1 MTESDD
7 RVWGD
12 VGTRLL
18 LDNEQ
23 LRIWELKLEP
33 GTTSDLHH
41 HSLDYVMVQVAG
53 DKVAARFEPD
63 SEGTFAGAEF
73 LEGDVV
79 PGAAYFAEAG
89 GRETAINTGEET
101 FHEVVLELKR
111 GGPAARDAAPSGLT
125 VGAVIANV
133 ARATPSAIAAE
144 IGGVAHTFAE
154 LDEAG
159 DSVARHLVAAGYT
172 PGQVAL
178 VFAPTSFEMLATY
191 VGCARAG
198 LVFAPLN
205 PAFDEATIAAVAE
218 RIEPSV
224 VLASDEFAEVAS
236 RLDVPTLWPATSPS
250 TPEIGAVTL
259 PIIAP
264 TDPQIAFFT
273 SGSTGVPK
281 AAVVSHETIVLR
293 SHPGSQLE
301 PRGAALC
308 PWPLFHM
315 AGWTISLG
323 QWHARGRV
331 VFVDGTDAPTLATA
345 LREHRIERFN
355 AIPALWLRLADHVG
369 DRNGD
374 DAAFPDLRFA
384 DTGTSPTSVEL
395 LATIADLAPNAH
407 VRVFYGSSEAGNVAS
422 LHHDDLL
429 TRPGSCGQPC
439 VLTEARIGDAGELLL
454 RGPLLFDGYL
464 GDPEATAEALRDG
477 WFHTGDRAEVDA
489 DGYLS
494 IVGRLGTVIR
504 TGGESVEPDVVEAAL
519 RTHPAIDEVVVFGLP
534 DERWGEIVC
543 AAVVATS
550 PVSVADLRA
559 HVGSDGPNPLPSHQH
574 PRRVVAVDAIP
585 RTSATGQVDRHRL
598 RQLAADAAEET
609 Q

>member
-18 LDNEQ
+18 LDNEL
-23 LRIWELKLEP
+23 LRVWELKLEP
-33 GTTSDLHH
+33 GATSDLHH
-41 HSLDYVMVQVAG
+41 HALDYVMVQVAG

-79 PGAAYFAEAG
+79 PGATYFAEAG
-89 GRETAINTGEET
+89 GRETAINTGHET

-111 GGPAARDAAPSGLT
+111 GGGAPRDGASAGLT

-133 ARATPSAIAAE
+133 ARATPSAVAAE
-144 IGGVAHTFAE
+144 IAGVAHTFGE
-154 LDEAG
+154 LDAAG
-159 DSVARHLVAAGYT
+159 DDIARRLVAEGYE
-172 PGQVAL
+172 PGQVAV

-205 PAFDEATIAAVAE
+205 PALDEATIAAVVE

-224 VLASDEFAEVAS
+224 VLAADDHADLAET
-236 RLDVPTLWPATSPS
+236 LDVPASWPASAASPV
-250 TPEIGAVTL
+250 PAADQAPL
-259 PIIAP
+259 P
-264 TDPQIAFFT
+264 TVDPADPHIAFFT

-281 AAVVSHETIVLR
+281 AAVVSHRTSVLR

-301 PRGAALC
+301 PRGPALC

-315 AGWTISLG
+315 AGWTIALG

-331 VFVDGTDAPTLATA
+331 VFVDGTDAPTLASA
-345 LREHRIERFN
+345 LRDHRIERFN
-355 AIPALWLRLADHVG
+355 AIPALWLRIADHVRG
-369 DRNGD
+369 HTADG
-374 DAAFPDLRFA
+374 AAFPDLRFA

-395 LATIADLAPNAH
+395 LATIAELAPNAH
-407 VRVFYGSSEAGNVAS
+407 VRVFYGSSEAGNVSS

-429 TRPGSCGQPC
+429 TRPGSCGQPS
-439 VLTEARIGDAGELLL
+439 VLTEVRISDEGELLV

-464 GDPEATAEALRDG
+464 GDPDATSSALRDG
-477 WFHTGDRAEVDA
+477 WYHTGDRAELDD

-504 TGGESVEPDVVEAAL
+504 TGGESVEPETVESAL
-519 RTHPAIDEVVVFGLP
+519 RTHPAIEEVVVFGVP
-534 DERWGEIVC
+534 DDAWGEVVC
-543 AAVVATS
+543 AAVVAS
-550 PVSVADLRA
+550 APVSVDDLRA
-559 HVGSDGPNPLPSHQH
+559 HVAQGSSPLPSHQH
-574 PRRVVAVDAIP
+574 PRRVVTVDTIP
-585 RTSATGQVDRHRL
+585 RTGATGQVDRNRL
-598 RQLAADAAEET
+598 RRLVEGTEGVSA
-609 Q
+609 

>member
-23 LRIWELKLEP
+23 LRVWELKLEP
-33 GTTSDLHH
+33 GATSDLHH
-41 HSLDYVMVQVAG
+41 HALDYVMVQVSG

-89 GRETAINTGEET
+89 GRETAINTGQET

-111 GGPAARDAAPSGLT
+111 GGPSRRDDAPTGLT
-125 VGAVIANV
+125 VGSVIANV
-133 ARATPSAIAAE
+133 ARAAPSAVAAE

-154 LDEAG
+154 LDAAG
-159 DSVARHLVAAGYT
+159 DAIARRLVLEGYAT
-172 PGQVAL
+172 GQVAL

-205 PAFDEATIAAVAE
+205 PALDEATIAAVVD

-224 VLASDEFAEVAS
+224 VLASEEFSNVAD
-236 RLDVPTLWPATSPS
+236 RFGVPIAWPATSPP
-250 TPEIGAVTL
+250 TPEADAVPL
-259 PIIAP
+259 PIVAP
-264 TDPQIAFFT
+264 TDPHIAFFT

-281 AAVVSHETIVLR
+281 AAVVSHRTSVLR

-301 PRGAALC
+301 PRGPALC

-315 AGWTISLG
+315 AGWTIALG

-331 VFVDGTDAPTLATA
+331 VFVEGTDAPTLATA

-355 AIPALWLRLADHVG
+355 AIPALWLRIAEHLG
-369 DRNGD
+369 ERSGE

-395 LATIADLAPNAH
+395 LATIAELAPNAH
-407 VRVFYGSSEAGNVAS
+407 VRVFYGSSEAGNVSS

-429 TRPGSCGQPC
+429 TRPGSCGQPS
-439 VLTEARIGDAGELLL
+439 VLTEVRISEDGELLV

-464 GDPEATAEALRDG
+464 GDPGATEQSLRGG
-477 WFHTGDRAEVDA
+477 WYHTGDRAEVDD

-504 TGGESVEPDVVEAAL
+504 TGGESVEPEVVESAL
-519 RTHPAIDEVVVFGLP
+519 GTHPSIDEVVVFGIP
-534 DERWGEIVC
+534 DEAWGEIVC
-543 AAVVATS
+543 AAVVTS
-550 PVSVADLRA
+550 STMTVDDLRA
-559 HVGSDGPNPLPSHQH
+559 HLGEMGPNPLPGHQH
-574 PRRVVAVDAIP
+574 PRRVVTVDAIP
-585 RTSATGQVDRHRL
+585 RTSATGQVDRNRL
-598 RQLAADAAEET
+598 RRLAEAAGEVPA
-609 Q
+609 